1 MSLAPIPE
9 ALDALRAGRPVIV
22 ADDENRE
29 NEGDVVL
36 SAALATPE
44 WIAWTVKHSSGFI
57 CAPMPADWADRL
69 DLPPMV
75 ALNQDSRGTAYT
87 VSVDA
92 ADRSSTGISAA
103 DRAHTLNVLGD
114 AESGPASVIRPG
126 HILPLRA
133 VDGGV
138 RERGG
143 HTEAAVELMRL
154 AGLPPVGAIAEVVAD
169 DGSMMRLPGLLALG
183 ERDGIPVITI
193 EQLVAHLDATDPEGA
208 PAVHRRRVSLRAEA
222 TVPTSHGVF
231 RFLAYKD
238 RVTGTDH
245 VAVVSGDL
253 SDDAPLVRVHSECLT
268 GEAFGSLKCECGPQL
283 DAALDAIARD
293 GGVVI
298 YMRGHEGRG
307 IGLIN
312 KLRAYGLQERGLDT
326 VDANLALGLPADARD
341 YAAAAGILADL
352 GIERVRLLTNN
363 TDKVAQLR
371 ERGLDIVE
379 QVPLIVGVGPNNH
392 QYLETKRDRMGH
404 LIDEQELADALVR
417 MREGADHERTR
428 STGAGG
434 RRRERP
440 RGRHRRGNLA
450 RDDQRRPHRR
460 GPAHPRR
467 GGRDPPAH
475 PRAGILRAPR
485 RVQGRPRRGRGRG
498 CRPGGHHP
506 RRHPALR
513 LCRLRGDRRS
523 HACRARCRQARGF
536 RSPHPRRRSAGDRSR
551 RARGLPRGQGCGGGG
566 CRAAH
571 GSDAA
576 GARRDALLNRR
587 IRVRLA

>member
-1 MSLAPIPE
+1 MSLSTIPA
-9 ALDALRAGRPVIV
+9 ALEALRAGKPVIV

-36 SAALATPE
+36 SAQLASPE
-44 WIAWTVKHSSGFI
+44 WIAWTVRWSSGFI

-75 ALNQDSRGTAYT
+75 EVNEDARGTAYT

-92 ADRSSTGISAA
+92 ADRQSTGISAS
-103 DRAHTLNVLGD
+103 DRAHTLNVLAD
-114 AESGPASVIRPG
+114 PSSKPTSVIRPG

-154 AGLPPVGAIAEVVAD
+154 AGLEPVGAIAEVVAE
-169 DGSMMRLPGLLALG
+169 DGSMMRLPGLIELG
-183 ERDGIPVITI
+183 ERDDVPVITI
-193 EQLVAHLDATDPEGA
+193 EQLVKHLDEHEPIDTPIH
-208 PAVHRRRVSLRAEA
+208 PAHRRRVSLRAEA
-222 TVPTSHGVF
+222 NVPTSHGAF

-245 VAVVSGDL
+245 LAVVSGDL
-253 SDDAPLVRVHSECLT
+253 TESPLVRVHSECLT
-268 GEAFGSLKCECGPQL
+268 GEAFDSLKCECGPQL
-283 DAALDAIARD
+283 EAALDAIEQD

-312 KLRAYGLQERGLDT
+312 KLRAYSLQERGLDT

-371 ERGLDIVE
+371 EFGLDIVE
-379 QVPLIVGVGPNNH
+379 QVPLLVGVGPNNH
-392 QYLETKRDRMGH
+392 QYLATKRDRMGH
-404 LIDEQELADALVR
+404 LIDQDDLADALAQ
-417 MREGADHERTR
+417 MHEGAER
-428 STGAGG
+428 
-434 RRRERP
+434 
-440 RGRHRRGNLA
+440 
-450 RDDQRRPHRR
+450 
-460 GPAHPRR
+460 
-467 GGRDPPAH
+467 
-475 PRAGILRAPR
+475 
-485 RVQGRPRRGRGRG
+485 
-498 CRPGGHHP
+498 
-506 RRHPALR
+506 
-513 LCRLRGDRRS
+513 
-523 HACRARCRQARGF
+523 
-536 RSPHPRRRSAGDRSR
+536 
-551 RARGLPRGQGCGGGG
+551 
-566 CRAAH
+566 
-571 GSDAA
+571 
-576 GARRDALLNRR
+576 
-587 IRVRLA
+587 